1 MWTGMN
7 NTVAHL
13 IMLSGVL
20 YSIGKVCERSTYHV
34 VLCVGG
40 AHSDECG
47 YSTWTAYLWRTT

>member
-1 MWTGMN
+1 MN
-7 NTVAHL
+7 NTAAHL

-20 YSIGKVCERSTYHV
+20 YSIGKVCERSKYHV